1 MSEGPLTGGRPS
13 EADERPAPRTVAAP
27 IDVAGLIGNVSY
39 EVMPFKK
46 TEASVKRHV
55 PKDVPLTVTATESRG
70 LDATLD
76 LTVALAQ
83 DGYRVAPH
91 LAARL
96 VQGEDHLRRI
106 AERLDDVDVRSL
118 FVIGGD
124 APEPHGP
131 FDSAK
136 ALIDALDGI
145 GFRYES
151 LGVGGYPEG
160 HASIPEAALDAALR
174 QKATHADRIIT
185 QICFDPDTI
194 ASWASQL
201 ARSGVDV
208 PIHLGLPGPVNR
220 QKLMRISAG
229 IGLGQSAR
237 FLQKQQN
244 LVWRLLLPGGYNPT
258 RLLRRLG
265 KALARAETH
274 VAGLHIFTFNELER
288 TEAWRQKLLASVR
301 A

>member
-1 MSEGPLTGGRPS
+1 MSESHSVGGRP
-13 EADERPAPRTVAAP
+13 DEPGDEDTPRPTVAP
-27 IDVAGLIGNVSY
+27 IDLAGLVRNIGY

-46 TEASVKRHV
+46 TEASVLQHV
-55 PKDVPLTVTATESRG
+55 PKDVPLTVTAAEGRG

-76 LTVALAQ
+76 LAVALARA
-83 DGYRVAPH
+83 GYRVAPH

-96 VQGEDHLRRI
+96 VEDHGQLRRI
-106 AERLDDVDVRSL
+106 TERLDEAGIRSL

-131 FDSAK
+131 FSSAK
-136 ALIDALDGI
+136 ELIDALDGI
-145 GFRYES
+145 GFSYEN

-160 HASIPEAALDAALR
+160 HASIPEAALDTALH

-185 QICFDPDTI
+185 QICFAPDTI
-194 ASWASQL
+194 AAWASRLEQ
-201 ARSGVDV
+201 AGVHV
-208 PIHLGLPGPVNR
+208 PIHLGVPGPVNR

-244 LVWRLLLPGGYNPT
+244 LVWRLLVPGGYNPT

-265 KALARAETH
+265 KTLSQTPTY
-274 VAGLHIFTFNELER
+274 VSGLHIFTFNELER